1 MKNKFISVMI
11 ALSLAAVILFTSCAS
26 NTTSDEARIITNYTN
41 LCNNGELYTDYH
53 SRLHFA
59 DFTTMNSAFI
69 CPYPNCAHEDEATCP
84 SFGMS
89 ICPTIYGDNLYYFT
103 FGVSHEEDGYVWNT
117 YFYKAN
123 IDGTNRTKI
132 NELRG
137 LQVMSYT
144 KLLLIGDTFY
154 FCPDSVEFDEYGN
167 TTSHNASYL
176 YSYNFKDNEF
186 TKIDKLSE
194 GYGAGA
200 WLFGIYNDEIYF
212 HINYAEE
219 EYDYKLLEDLEYAES
234 VFTKYYVKYNI
245 SDGSI
250 SKLDY
255 TVDYIMSGYLITSD
269 VDGNMTLHAPD
280 GSETAI
286 PKLQDASIVNG
297 YIFDRMSKT
306 TYEIETGKLLS
317 LKTDDIMT
325 EIVYYIDGYYILR
338 SIDDDKGG
346 YIYTKVSAGEL
357 IGSEIEMPVEELTSE
372 PEEKGFSDLNEALE
386 FYYGENW
393 RPLNIDEEYERITG
407 KKYDFFDNLSYT
419 EYNETIKAYLRS
431 LGYVTNSAFG
441 NAGGLGG
448 GGTQTDEYYVAHLY
462 DVDIDSS
469 FIITLQTNLEEASS
483 AYIKGVITNIETL
496 EAEEF
501 SVIEEGV
508 GSVTAVY
515 YVPAGW
521 FISEYETGCEI
532 IGEHVGGG
540 SSKSDID
547 EYLSSLNR
555 NSSLEVLNCYSN
567 PCKIKYQLN
576 EIITSLATTEQQNA
590 LRASGENGLC
600 DSIATCNN
608 LYSCIKILGTSLEK
622 FDVYLKYGDETT
634 ISQEDIDLVLN
645 ASIEEIT
652 KEFANEYAIVVGD
665 KAYAP
670 FWLALNDVSEYE
682 RVGITREAVRERL
695 PLYKNLALLSGYI
708 LEEQR
713 NAFTQNISEFLGEPF
728 TIDWEDN

>member
-1 MKNKFISVMI
+1 MKKKLISVMI
-11 ALSLAAVILFTSCAS
+11 ALSLAAAILFTSCSSDA
-26 NTTSDEARIITNYTN
+26 TSDEARIITNHTN
-41 LCNNGELYTDYH
+41 LCNNGELYTDNQ

-69 CPYPNCAHEDEATCP
+69 CPYPNCAHDNEETCP
-84 SFGMS
+84 SYGIY
-89 ICPTIYGDNLYYFT
+89 ICPTIYGDNLHYFT
-103 FGVSHEEDGYVWNT
+103 YDVLREEDGYTWIT
-117 YFYKAN
+117 YFNKAN
-123 IDGTNRTKI
+123 LDGTNRVKLC
-132 NELRG
+132 ELKG

-154 FCPDSVEFDEYGN
+154 FCPDSVEFDDFGS
-167 TTSHNASYL
+167 TTNRNASYL
-176 YSYNFKDNEF
+176 YSYSFKNNEF
-186 TKIDKLSE
+186 TKIDKLAE

-234 VFTKYYVKYNI
+234 VFTTYYVKYNI

-255 TVDYIMSGYLITSD
+255 TVDYLMSGYLITSD
-269 VDGNMTLHAPD
+269 ADGNMTLHAPD
-280 GSETAI
+280 GSEKPI
-286 PKLQDASIVNG
+286 PKLADASIVNG

-306 TYEIETGKLLS
+306 AYEIETGKLLS

-338 SIDDDKGG
+338 NIDDDKGG
-346 YIYTKVSAGEL
+346 YIYKKVSAGEL

-386 FYYGENW
+386 FYYGENR

-407 KKYDFFDNLSYT
+407 KEYDFFDDLSRT
-419 EYNETIKAYLRS
+419 EYCETIKAYLKS

-441 NAGGLGG
+441 NTGGLGG
-448 GGTQTDEYYVAHLY
+448 GGTQTEEYYVANLSAC
-462 DVDIDSS
+462 DVDSS
-469 FIITLQTNLEEASS
+469 IIVTLQTNIEEPSV
-483 AYIKGVITNIETL
+483 AYIKGIITNIETL
-496 EAEEF
+496 ETQEF
-501 SVIEEGV
+501 CVTEEGV

-521 FISEYETGCEI
+521 FVSEYETGCEI
-532 IGEHVGGG
+532 VGEHAGGDI
-540 SSKSDID
+540 SKMNIEDYISGQDHD
-547 EYLSSLNR
+547 KT
-555 NSSLEVLNCYSN
+555 LEVLFNYSN

-600 DSIATCNN
+600 DSIATCPN
-608 LYSCIKILGTSLEK
+608 LYSCIKVLGTPLEK
-622 FDVYLKYGDETT
+622 FDMYLKYGDENT
-634 ISQEDIDLVLN
+634 ITQKDIDLVLN
-645 ASIEEIT
+645 ASIEEVT

-713 NAFTQNISEFLGEPF
+713 QTLTQNISEFLGEPF